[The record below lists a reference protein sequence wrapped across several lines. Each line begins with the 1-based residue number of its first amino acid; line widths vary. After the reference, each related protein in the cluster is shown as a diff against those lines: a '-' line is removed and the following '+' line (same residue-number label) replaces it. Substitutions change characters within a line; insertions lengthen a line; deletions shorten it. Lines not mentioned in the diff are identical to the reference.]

1 MEIKLAKK
9 EEREKIT
16 EFYKIVFG
24 ERIVSSLNKRMFN
37 SPFNNVS
44 DFSYIEEN
52 GKIISMMGI
61 VEHVQ
66 RFGERE
72 IKVGEITF
80 VGTHPDYRKRGLI
93 AKLMNYWI
101 EEMKKRNIVFSFLFG
116 IPDFYQQFGF
126 EYACPAH
133 FYNYI
138 TLEKI
143 ILKDIK
149 SEYEISLLDINDE
162 KTISEISNIY
172 AGESVDN
179 FCSKIRNCEY
189 FSYRIKMTSVDD
201 FKWYVVRSGNA
212 IKGYM
217 WVQVK
222 KEEIVV
228 REANVLDE
236 KAAASLCEMIYNL
249 AENENYKIGI
259 KAPLNSKFSRYVY
272 KKGARFA
279 CNNEIY
285 PGTWAGMYKII
296 NLKSALEALIPSFEK
311 RLSNSRFYDYTK
323 AYKISTD
330 VGEVI
335 MQIKHG
341 KVNIWDNGQS
351 DSTIAIASKI
361 LTPLLT
367 GYKDFSY
374 FEDKVKFNSQEEKA
388 VLKVLFPLEF
398 PYIYDLEYSDEL

>member
-9 EEREKIT
+9 EEREKII

-24 ERIVSSLNKRMFN
+24 ERIVSSLNKRILN
-37 SPFNNVS
+37 SPFTNIN

-61 VEHVQ
+61 IEHVQ

-72 IKVGEITF
+72 IKVGEINF

-93 AKLMNYWI
+93 SKLMNYWL

-116 IPDFYQQFGF
+116 IPNFYQQFGF
-126 EYACPAH
+126 EYACPVH

-143 ILKDIK
+143 MLKDIK
-149 SEYEISLLDINDE
+149 SEYEISILDINDE

-172 AGESVDN
+172 TGESVDN
-179 FCSKIRNCEY
+179 FCSKIRSCEY
-189 FSYRIKMTSVDD
+189 FRYRVKMTFEDD
-201 FKWYVVRSGNA
+201 FKWYVVKSGNY

-222 KEEIVV
+222 KDEIVV

-236 KAAASLCEMIYNL
+236 KAAASLCETIYSL
-249 AENENYKIGI
+249 AESENCKIGI

-285 PGTWAGMYKII
+285 PGAWAGMYKII
-296 NLKSALEALIPSFEK
+296 NLKSALEVLIPCFEK

-330 VGEVI
+330 IGEVI
-335 MQIKHG
+335 IEIKHG
-341 KVNIWDNGQS
+341 KVNILDNGQS
-351 DSTIAIASKI
+351 DSTIDMESRV

-367 GYKDFSY
+367 GYKDFTY
-374 FEDKVKFNSQEEKA
+374 FEDKISFNSEEEKA
-388 VLKVLFPLEF
+388 VLRALFPLEF

>member
-24 ERIVSSLNKRMFN
+24 DEIESSLNRRILN
-37 SPFNNVS
+37 SPFTNIN

-61 VEHVQ
+61 IEHVQ

-72 IKVGEITF
+72 IKVGEINF

-126 EYACPAH
+126 EYACPIH

-143 ILKDIK
+143 MLKGIK
-149 SEYEISLLDINDE
+149 SEYEVSLLDVNDE
-162 KTISEISNIY
+162 KAISEISNIY

-179 FCSKIRNCEY
+179 FCSKIRSCEY
-189 FSYRIKMTSVDD
+189 FSYRVKMTSEDD
-201 FKWYVVRSGNA
+201 FKWYVVRSGKD

-222 KEEIVV
+222 KDEIVV
-228 REANVLDE
+228 REANVLNE
-236 KAAASLCEMIYNL
+236 KAAASLCERIYNL
-249 AENENYKIGI
+249 AENENCKIGI

-285 PGTWAGMYKII
+285 PGAWAGMYKII

-323 AYKISTD
+323 IYKISTD
-330 VGEVI
+330 IGEVI
-335 MQIKHG
+335 IQMKHG
-341 KVNIWDNGQS
+341 KVNISDNGQS
-351 DSTIAIASKI
+351 DLTISIASKV

-367 GYKDFSY
+367 GYKDLGY
-374 FEDKVKFNSQEEKA
+374 FEDKISFNSEEEKA